1 MVSEA
6 LGKFVF
12 SISAISI
19 GRAMPL
25 PEETLNSGGSSNGVS
40 VPAPTDTGLPGGS
53 TARATIVWVRIG
65 MFEFISYSNRVGG
78 FGTLTPAADFAAA
91 EKL

>member
-1 MVSEA
+1 LKTQPATGETYPKSDLFNKA
-6 LGKFVF
+6 
-12 SISAISI
+12 
-19 GRAMPL
+19 
-25 PEETLNSGGSSNGVS
+25 EETLNSGGSSNGVS

-53 TARATIVWVRIG
+53 TVRATIVWVRIG
-65 MFEFISYSNRVGG
+65 MLEFIPYSNRVGG